1 MKPSL
6 SQYVLTLDKAYEMFI
21 NRINLKKRF
30 SLSIE
35 LSPCEYVFYLPG
47 NLVTIGSYITSH
59 CFI

>member
-30 SLSIE
+30 SL
-35 LSPCEYVFYLPG
+35 
-47 NLVTIGSYITSH
+47 NM
-59 CFI
+59 FIFTRKSCDNRKLYYF